1 MGTIRIEG
9 IEEPDLRRMYDVE
22 SMTQDEIA
30 DQYGV
35 GHTTIANRMR
45 EYGIE
50 RRRKGEDR
58 MYSINQN
65 FFKAW
70 VPESVWLYGWAIGD
84 GSFTGIS
91 ELKFGISHI
100 DREVLFKFKEVLDS
114 EHPIYDYIERG
125 YKLSCVRFFSR
136 TIVNDLK
143 QVLYYDVPLEY
154 FNHFLRGFFEA
165 EGCVFWSKNKELLRG
180 GSIALTFTQ
189 NDYEIL
195 DYIRRVLQNKRIVKG
210 GGIYRNENTW
220 KLHFSVL
227 DTIPLYRF
235 MYNDCKS
242 MFLKRKKE
250 KFEYLISKNNMRT
263 NRGL

>member
-1 MGTIRIEG
+1 MATIRIEG
-9 IEEPDLRRMYDVE
+9 IEEDELRTLYNEKD
-22 SMTQDEIA
+22 MTQVEIA
-30 DQYGV
+30 DHYGV

-84 GSFTGIS
+84 GSFTGIN
-91 ELKFGISHI
+91 ELKFGISRI

-125 YKLSCVRFFSR
+125 YKLSRVRFFSR

-180 GSIALTFTQ
+180 GSIASTFTQ

-195 DYIRRVLQNKRIVKG
+195 DYIRCTLQNKRIVKG
-210 GGIYRNENTW
+210 GGIHKNGNAW
-220 KLHFSVL
+220 ALHFSVR
-227 DTIPLYRF
+227 DSIPLYSF
-235 MYNDCKS
+235 MYNDCQN

-250 KFEYLISKNNMRT
+250 KFEYLISKDNMRT
-263 NRGL
+263 NRRL